1 MRMNIN
7 CDEISQ
13 ELRVMINLNIKFDEI
28 KSFDRGRM
36 DIELKIQNGLQL
48 EFIMNSVEYKFIFVI
63 SKMIF
68 FFFISSK

>member
-63 SKMIF
+63 RK
-68 FFFISSK
+68 

>member
-28 KSFDRGRM
+28 NSFYRGRM
-36 DIELKIQNGLQL
+36 DIEWTTTGIYNELC
-48 EFIMNSVEYKFIFVI
+48 
-63 SKMIF
+63 
-68 FFFISSK
+68 

>member
-28 KSFDRGRM
+28 KSFDRSRM
-36 DIELKIQNGLQL
+36 DIEWTTTGIYNELC
-48 EFIMNSVEYKFIFVI
+48 
-63 SKMIF
+63 
-68 FFFISSK
+68 